1 MKKYI
6 LVVVVLFLIQ
16 QGYSQS
22 DDEKLFRGQLVNDS
36 IKVENI
42 IVFNLNSRV
51 GVMSKEEGYFN
62 IYALP
67 GDTISFSSI
76 QFKTKKI
83 LLSKTVFDER
93 VYSVRLQQYINQLDE
108 VVISNKKITQV
119 SENTQKYVDKQ
130 YFDDALSSP
139 KTTNVYDGKTPG
151 VDAVRLF
158 KDILKLFKKK
168 NPKVIEPSF
177 TETTLKRVKYSYFHE
192 SLKLKDNEIALFLL
206 FCETDHKA
214 KIISRSENLLNLMD
228 FLYNRNKEFKEIQK
242 VKS

>member
-1 MKKYI
+1 MKK
-6 LVVVVLFLIQ
+6 LFFAVVFFLIQ
-16 QGYSQS
+16 YGFSQT
-22 DDEKLFRGQLVNDS
+22 DGEKLFRGQLVNDS

-42 IVFNLNSRV
+42 IIFNLNSRV
-51 GVMSKEEGYFN
+51 GAMSKNDGFFDV
-62 IYALP
+62 YALP

-83 LLSKTVFDER
+83 LLSNTVFDDR
-93 VYSVRLQQYINQLDE
+93 VYAVRLQQYINQLEE
-108 VVISNKKITQV
+108 VVINNKKITQI

-130 YFDDALSSP
+130 YFDDAQSSP

-177 TETTLKRVKYSYFHE
+177 TETTLNRVKYSYFRDA
-192 SLKLKDNEIALFLL
+192 LKLKDNEIALFLL

-214 KIISRSENLLNLMD
+214 KIISRTENLLNLMD
-228 FLYNRNKEFKEIQK
+228 FLYNRNKEFKQIQK
-242 VKS
+242 GS

>member
-1 MKKYI
+1 MKK
-6 LVVVVLFLIQ
+6 LLFVVILFLIQ
-16 QGYSQS
+16 YGFSQT
-22 DDEKLFRGQLVNDS
+22 DGEKLFRGQLVNDS

-42 IVFNLNSRV
+42 IIFNLNSRV
-51 GVMSKEEGYFN
+51 GTMSKTEGFFDV
-62 IYALP
+62 YALP

-83 LLSKTVFDER
+83 LLSNSVFDER
-93 VYSVRLQQYINQLDE
+93 VYAVRLQQYINQLDE

-130 YFDDALSSP
+130 YFDDAQSSP

-177 TETTLKRVKYSYFHE
+177 TETTLNRVKYSYFRDT
-192 SLKLKDNEIALFLL
+192 LKLKDNEIALFLL

-214 KIISRSENLLNLMD
+214 KIISKSENLLNLMD
-228 FLYNRNKEFKEIQK
+228 FLYNRNKEFKEIRK
-242 VKS
+242 GI